1 MLFKVSSRAR
11 PEATRE
17 QLIEHL
23 TRRLDPATWDL
34 IRQGVVSHVLYKVG
48 DEPGFIAPEGNPV
61 FEPNPRHHRQVQG
74 GPDAAL
80 GTCPFARAAV
90 SGAAL

>member
-1 MLFKVSSRAR
+1 MLFMVSSRAR
-11 PEATRE
+11 SEATRE

-48 DEPGFIAPEGNPV
+48 EEPGFFAVLNAPSLEQAKAMVEAGTERLELFDLEVVPV
-61 FEPNPRHHRQVQG
+61 NQFPH
-74 GPDAAL
+74 
-80 GTCPFARAAV
+80 F
-90 SGAAL
+90 

>member
-1 MLFKVSSRAR
+1 MLFMVSSRAR

-23 TRRLDPATWDL
+23 TCRLDPATWDL

-48 DEPGFIAPEGNPV
+48 EEPGFFAVLNAPNSSKRKLW
-61 FEPNPRHHRQVQG
+61 PR
-74 GPDAAL
+74 
-80 GTCPFARAAV
+80 RAP
-90 SGAAL
+90 SD